1 MCRRLRQIAVS
12 LSAVQAMIGG
22 GLYLWFAGAGL
33 SITGAPLSVDGTN
46 SAWAVV
52 DYMYPALA
60 EIQFTLGIML
70 AFIIPSMTPPKTAT

>member
-1 MCRRLRQIAVS
+1 MYRRLRQIAVS
-12 LSAVQAMIGG
+12 LSAVHVMIGG

-52 DYMYPALA
+52 DYMYRAVA
-60 EIQFTLGIML
+60 GI
-70 AFIIPSMTPPKTAT
+70 